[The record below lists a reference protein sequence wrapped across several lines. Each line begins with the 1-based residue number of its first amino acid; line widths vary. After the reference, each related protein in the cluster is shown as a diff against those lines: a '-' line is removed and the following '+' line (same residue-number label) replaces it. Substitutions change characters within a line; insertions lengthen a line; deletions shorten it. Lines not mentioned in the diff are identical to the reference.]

1 MSSVGTPALPSLTPD
16 GCCPLSP
23 LSIIQHLCLKEV
35 GNIIY
40 YIISLLIAK
49 EIKKC
54 PVCGREVIKENEIA
68 YQNKE
73 GDGRAHGVGG
83 SVCDDCPHCYGSVD
97 WCPFMD

>member
-1 MSSVGTPALPSLTPD
+1 MERNI
-16 GCCPLSP
+16 C
-23 LSIIQHLCLKEV
+23 SICHVAFDKQ
-35 GNIIY
+35 
-40 YIISLLIAK
+40 
-49 EIKKC
+49 IKKC